1 VSYAQLNL
9 VFLVVVAVVT
19 VVLTRRAGVGARW
32 WQAVA
37 LGIVVLSVL
46 TVIFD
51 SLMIMA
57 DLFRYEDDLMVGIV
71 LWLTPVEDLAW
82 PIAAGLLLPALWTWL
97 GRRDTRED
105 TPGQQVEPGREDAR

>member
-1 VSYAQLNL
+1 MSYAQLNL
-9 VFLVVVAVVT
+9 VFLAVVAVVAL
-19 VVLTRRAGVGARW
+19 VLSRRAGVGPRW

-37 LGIVVLSVL
+37 LVVAVLAVL
-46 TVIFD
+46 TVVFD

-57 DLFRYEDDLMVGIV
+57 DLFRYDDDLMIGLD

-97 GRRDTRED
+97 GRKDER
-105 TPGQQVEPGREDAR
+105 

>member
-1 VSYAQLNL
+1 MSYAQLNL

-19 VVLTRRAGVGARW
+19 VVLVRRAGAGPRW

-37 LGIVVLSVL
+37 VVIGALAVL
-46 TVIFD
+46 TVVFD

-57 DLFRYEDDLMVGIV
+57 DLFRYEDDLMIGLD

-82 PIAAGLLLPALWTWL
+82 PLAAGLLLPALWTWL
-97 GRRDTRED
+97 GRK
-105 TPGQQVEPGREDAR
+105 DAP

>member
-1 VSYAQLNL
+1 MSYAQLNL
-9 VFLVVVAVVT
+9 VFLAVAGVVAVV
-19 VVLTRRAGVGARW
+19 LARRAGVGPRW

-37 LGIVVLSVL
+37 LVVVVLAVL
-46 TVIFD
+46 TVVFD

-57 DLFRYEDDLMVGIV
+57 DLFRYDDDLMIGLD

-97 GRRDTRED
+97 GRKDER
-105 TPGQQVEPGREDAR
+105 